1 MNTVLYL
8 FFFFFMILVIP
19 ISDFEDSFVFML
31 YLLVDI
37 ILEVIL
43 IEDNVKKLRCI
54 CPCPKS
60 ELCFM

>member
-31 YLLVDI
+31 HLLVDI

-43 IEDNVKKLRCI
+43 IEDNVKKL
-54 CPCPKS
+54 
-60 ELCFM
+60 